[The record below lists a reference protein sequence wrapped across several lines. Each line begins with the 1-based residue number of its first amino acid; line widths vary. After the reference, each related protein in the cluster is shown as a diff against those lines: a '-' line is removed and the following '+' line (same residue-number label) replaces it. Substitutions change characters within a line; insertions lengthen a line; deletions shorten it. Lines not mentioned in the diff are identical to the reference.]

1 MGFFRQEHWSG
12 LPFSSSGDLPGPGI
26 KPASPV
32 SLVLQV
38 DFLQATRKVTGS
50 GMKWTQLDPVWHLF
64 ALSLSLHVADIQK
77 TNRVLLEFHP
87 SL

>member
-1 MGFFRQEHWSG
+1 MGFFRQEYWSG